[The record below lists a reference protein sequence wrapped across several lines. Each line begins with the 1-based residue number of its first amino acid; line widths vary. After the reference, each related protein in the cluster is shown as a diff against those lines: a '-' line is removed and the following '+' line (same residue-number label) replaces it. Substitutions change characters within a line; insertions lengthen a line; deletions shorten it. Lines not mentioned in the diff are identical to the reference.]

1 MSEVF
6 APNTRTTKRITI
18 KDLVEALSRLDE
30 WERIEFCDALVDRP
44 ELRELLETI
53 DDYLYVETDEPL
65 LLQLLDEEND
75 NNRVLN

>member
-1 MSEVF
+1 MSEVS
-6 APNTRTTKRITI
+6 ATHARITKRITI
-18 KDLVEALSRLDE
+18 QDLVEALARLDE

-65 LLQLLDEEND
+65 LLQLLDD
-75 NNRVLN
+75 ASDRNRILN

>member
-1 MSEVF
+1 MSEISHR
-6 APNTRTTKRITI
+6 ARETKRITI
-18 KDLVEALSRLDE
+18 HDLVEALAKLNE

-65 LLQLLDEEND
+65 LLDLLNTPITKDK
-75 NNRVLN
+75 RILN